1 MQQRF
6 TCQICQNEI
15 VRPGEECPYCKSRSV
30 IAEGASPRILV
41 IVFAVMI
48 GCFALTTLLAGAFEQ
63 ERRDRG
69 KEHFESANS
78 LMTEGNFDEAIEH
91 YRDALLYS
99 RTETSYQLGL
109 ANALFAAKE
118 FPETEHRLVQLRG
131 FDPTSG
137 IVNYRLAQLAHRGG
151 RIDESV
157 AYYRTAVYGHWDDA
171 TEATGDGIRV
181 RVRLEL
187 IDLLEESG
195 RDRELAVA
203 LQELTEIDPNNREFR
218 HRYAA
223 KLLDIQAPE
232 KASENYS
239 MLLNSDPRDRVA
251 LLGRAEAEFRLGN
264 YLTARTHYNRAQ
276 ALGTD
281 PATSERIALCNRVIE
296 LDPTRRGISVAERY
310 RRSRVLVDR
319 TRSFVMDCQNPLG
332 DGFVGPLPPLP
343 SDLRSALDAAE
354 GVLRQT
360 RDSPSDEKV
369 ETNILLA
376 EELWDRST
384 SLCEGSGGTDEP
396 LGLVLAKLAR

>member
-6 TCQICQNEI
+6 TCQICQHEI
-15 VRPGEECPYCKSRSV
+15 VHPGEECPYCKSRSV

-48 GCFALTTLLAGAFEQ
+48 GFFALTTMLAGAFER

-69 KEHFESANS
+69 RQHFESANS
-78 LMTEGNFDEAIEH
+78 LMKEQNFDQAIEH

-118 FPETEHRLVQLRG
+118 FPETEHRLVELRG
-131 FDPTSG
+131 VDPTSG
-137 IVNYRLAQLAHRGG
+137 IVNHRLAQLAHRNGH
-151 RIDESV
+151 IDEAV
-157 AYYRTAVYGHWDDA
+157 AYYRTAVYGRWDDS
-171 TEATGDGIRV
+171 TEAAGDGIRV
-181 RVRLEL
+181 SVRLEL
-187 IDLLEESG
+187 VDLLEEAG

-203 LQELTEIDPNNREFR
+203 LQELTEIDPNNREYR

-223 KLLDIQAPE
+223 KLLDIEAPE
-232 KASENYS
+232 EASENYS
-239 MLLNSDPRDRVA
+239 LLLESDPRDRVA
-251 LLGRAEAEFRLGN
+251 LLGRAEAEFRLRN
-264 YLTARTHYNRAQ
+264 FLTARTHYNRAQ
-276 ALGTD
+276 ALGSD

-319 TRSFVMDCQNPLG
+319 TRNVVMGCQNPWG

-343 SDLRSALDAAE
+343 PDLHSVLDTADA
-354 GVLRQT
+354 VLRQT
-360 RDSPSDEKV
+360 RDRPSDEKV
-369 ETNILLA
+369 EANILLA
-376 EELWDRST
+376 EEVWAKSRP
-384 SLCEGSGGTDEP
+384 LCEGSGPTDEA
-396 LGLVLAKLAR
+396 LGLVLAKLAQ

>member
-41 IVFAVMI
+41 GVFAVMI
-48 GCFALTTLLAGAFEQ
+48 GFFALTTMLAGAFER

-69 KEHFESANS
+69 RQHFASANS
-78 LMTEGNFDEAIEH
+78 LMQAQNFDEAIEH

-118 FPETEHRLVQLRG
+118 FPETEHRLVELRG
-131 FDPTSG
+131 VDPTAG
-137 IVNYRLAQLAHRGG
+137 IVNYRLAQLAHRKGQ
-151 RIDESV
+151 IDEAV
-157 AYYRTAVYGHWDDA
+157 AYYRTAVYGHWDDS
-171 TEATGDGIRV
+171 TEATGNGIRV
-181 RVRLEL
+181 SVRLEL
-187 IDLLEESG
+187 IDLLEETG

-203 LQELTEIDPNNREFR
+203 LQELTEIDPANREYR

-223 KLLDIQAPE
+223 KLLDIEAPE
-232 KASENYS
+232 EASENYS
-239 MLLNSDPRDRVA
+239 LLLDSDPRDRTA
-251 LLGRAEAEFRLGN
+251 LLGRAEAEFRLRN

-276 ALGTD
+276 VLEVD
-281 PATSERIALCNRVIE
+281 PATSERIDLCNRVIE

-319 TRSFVMDCQNPLG
+319 TRSVVMGCQNPWG

-343 SDLRSALDAAE
+343 ADLHSVLDAAE
-354 GVLRQT
+354 AVLRQT
-360 RDSPSDEKV
+360 RNPPSDDQV
-369 ETNILLA
+369 EANILLA
-376 EELWDRST
+376 EEVWAESRP
-384 SLCEGSGGTDEP
+384 LCEGSGPNDEA
-396 LGLVLAKLAR
+396 LGLLLAKLAR

>member
-1 MQQRF
+1 MKKRF
-6 TCQICQNEI
+6 TCQICQHEI
-15 VRPGEECPYCKSRSV
+15 VHPGEECPYCKSRSV

-48 GCFALTTLLAGAFEQ
+48 GFFALTTMLAGAFER

-69 KEHFESANS
+69 RQHFESANS
-78 LMTEGNFDEAIEH
+78 LMKEQNFHQAIEH

-109 ANALFAAKE
+109 ANALFAARE

-131 FDPTSG
+131 VDPTSG
-137 IVNYRLAQLAHRGG
+137 IVNHRLAQLAHRNGH
-151 RIDESV
+151 IDEAV
-157 AYYRTAVYGHWDDA
+157 AYYRTAVYGRWDDS

-181 RVRLEL
+181 SVRLEL
-187 IDLLEESG
+187 VDLLEEAG

-203 LQELTEIDPNNREFR
+203 LQELTDIDPGNREYR

-223 KLLDIQAPE
+223 KLLDIEAP
-232 KASENYS
+232 
-239 MLLNSDPRDRVA
+239 
-251 LLGRAEAEFRLGN
+251 GRAEAEFRLRN
-264 YLTARTHYNRAQ
+264 FLTARTHYNRAQ
-276 ALGTD
+276 ALGSD

-319 TRSFVMDCQNPLG
+319 TRSVVIGCQNPWG

-343 SDLRSALDAAE
+343 PDLRSVLDTADA
-354 GVLRQT
+354 VLRQT
-360 RDSPSDEKV
+360 RDRPSDEKV
-369 ETNILLA
+369 EANILLA
-376 EELWDRST
+376 EEVWAKSRP
-384 SLCEGSGGTDEP
+384 LCEGSGPTDEA